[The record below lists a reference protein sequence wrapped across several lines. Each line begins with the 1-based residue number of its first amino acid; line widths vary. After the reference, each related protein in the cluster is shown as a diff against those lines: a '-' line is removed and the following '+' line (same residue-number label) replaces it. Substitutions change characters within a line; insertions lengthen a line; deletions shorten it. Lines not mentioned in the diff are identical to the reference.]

1 MNILLKDTSCNSL
14 VLVMHIFN
22 LSVRQ
27 IYLKSAKIEILS
39 FHCNKSFIGLLHVV
53 ASSFSFL

>member
-22 LSVRQ
+22 LGVRQ
-27 IYLKSAKIEILS
+27 IYLKSEKIES
-39 FHCNKSFIGLLHVV
+39 FHFIVKKLHRV
-53 ASSFSFL
+53 ASGSC